1 MTFAESMNRLAK
13 MAEKISDEHVSLEE
27 AVACYEEG
35 IRCYERCSRFLRRRS
50 RRSNSTDRR
59 PNKRLWTEAMTNTGI
74 LSTLI

>member
-35 IRCYERCSRFLRRRS
+35 IRCYERCSRII
-50 RRSNSTDRR
+50 
-59 PNKRLWTEAMTNTGI
+59 KEAQQKVEFYGQEAE
-74 LSTLI
+74 